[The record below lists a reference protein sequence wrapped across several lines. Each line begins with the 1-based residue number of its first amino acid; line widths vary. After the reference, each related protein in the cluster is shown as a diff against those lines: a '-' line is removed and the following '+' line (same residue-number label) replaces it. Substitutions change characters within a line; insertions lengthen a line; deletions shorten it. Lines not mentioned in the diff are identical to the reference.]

1 MILLLQHIQVTKTNK
16 SMETKMTERQ
26 EILFEMKKKKPY
38 RAFLAACMWGG
49 FGLYYT
55 GKPII
60 ASILTICTLYNI
72 LGAVVTLFK
81 VDLVNCVEHLL
92 WFTGFWIF
100 SILIAVPL
108 AKDTNNNIKREIIKN
123 NK

>member
-1 MILLLQHIQVTKTNK
+1 
-16 SMETKMTERQ
+16 METKMTKRQ
-26 EILFEMKKKKPY
+26 ELLYETRKKKPF
-38 RAFLAACMWGG
+38 RAFIMTCMWGG

-72 LGAVVTLFK
+72 LGAIIALFK
-81 VDLVNCVEHLL
+81 VDLVNCVERLL

-108 AKDTNNNIKREIIKN
+108 AKDTNNNIKREILKTT
-123 NK
+123 K

>member
-1 MILLLQHIQVTKTNK
+1 
-16 SMETKMTERQ
+16 MEVKMTERQ
-26 EILFEMKKKKPY
+26 ALLYEARKKKLF
-38 RAFLAACMWGG
+38 RAFIMTCMWGG

-60 ASILTICTLYNI
+60 TSILTICTLYNI
-72 LGAVVTLFK
+72 LGAIITLFK

>member
-1 MILLLQHIQVTKTNK
+1 
-16 SMETKMTERQ
+16 MEKKMTERQ

-38 RAFLAACMWGG
+38 RAFLAACMWAG

-55 GKPII
+55 GKPVI

-81 VDLVNCVEHLL
+81 VDLVNCISHLL
-92 WFTGFWIF
+92 WLLGWWILC
-100 SILIAVPL
+100 IIIAVPL
-108 AKDTNNNIKREIIKN
+108 ANSTNKKIKNEILNNNRLS
-123 NK
+123 

>member
-1 MILLLQHIQVTKTNK
+1 
-16 SMETKMTERQ
+16 METKMTERQ
-26 EILFEMKKKKPY
+26 ALLYEARKKKPF
-38 RAFLAACMWGG
+38 RAFIMACMWGG

-100 SILIAVPL
+100 SILRAVPL

>member
-1 MILLLQHIQVTKTNK
+1 
-16 SMETKMTERQ
+16 MEKKMTERQ

-38 RAFLAACMWGG
+38 RAFLCACMWAG

-55 GKPII
+55 GKPVI
-60 ASILTICTLYNI
+60 ASILTICTLYN
-72 LGAVVTLFK
+72 LFGAVVTLFK

-108 AKDTNNNIKREIIKN
+108 AEDTNNNIKREIIKN

>member
-1 MILLLQHIQVTKTNK
+1 
-16 SMETKMTERQ
+16 MEVKMTERQ
-26 EILFEMKKKKPY
+26 ALLYEARKKKLF
-38 RAFLAACMWGG
+38 RAFIMTCMWGG

-72 LGAVVTLFK
+72 LGAIITLFK
-81 VDLVNCVEHLL
+81 VDPVNCVEHLL

-108 AKDTNNNIKREIIKN
+108 AENTNNNIKREIIKN
-123 NK
+123 NKIA